1 MSFTF
6 YKTSYLY
13 EEVNCTQRSPQL
25 VFLAFCFTN
34 DQAICIQLE
43 LFTCQMAVSF
53 TGLNKL
59 ACLCQLKN
67 GLAFVQGYEYCHS
80 EFLGHRCL
88 SGDKKIANFFN
99 FFLLKVLYCKTYTT
113 VKQILRGA
121 LIG

>member
-1 MSFTF
+1 MLFTF

-34 DQAICIQLE
+34 DQPICIQLE
-43 LFTCQMAVSF
+43 LFTWQMAVSF

-59 ACLCQLKN
+59 ACFCQLKN

-80 EFLGHRCL
+80 VFG
-88 SGDKKIANFFN
+88 SQMSSDKKLPISSSFSFSVAS
-99 FFLLKVLYCKTYTT
+99 T
-113 VKQILRGA
+113 VK
-121 LIG
+121 LIQL